1 LVNSKW
7 RELPIEAMKIAQT
20 DRQIFAEARQFQY
33 DNNEIVATMRR
44 CDDADNPF
52 AHSYFRR
59 FAYFQM
65 WPRLDI
71 ETDTDTDI
79 DTDVQTDTG
88 IDLEFIVMEEE
99 ELERPYRVIIHN
111 DDVTT
116 FEFVIN
122 IVVVVFEQ
130 TFFRAT
136 RIAFET
142 HTKGNSYICTLPLE
156 EAKSKVFKAQFAA
169 RQQGFP
175 LTFSIEP
182 E

>member
-1 LVNSKW
+1 L
-7 RELPIEAMKIAQT
+7 IGEAGSRVAIGVIWGKMTQT
-20 DRQIFAEARQFQY
+20 GRHIQQFQCNDSD
-33 DNNEIVATMRR
+33 DNKNKTTRR
-44 CDDADNPF
+44 RGDDANNPF
-52 AHSYFRR
+52 VDSKIRR
-59 FAYFQM
+59 FAYFQV
-65 WPRLDI
+65 WPKLDV
-71 ETDTDTDI
+71 DTDT

-142 HTKGNSYICTLPLE
+142 HHKGSSYVCTLPLE

>member
-1 LVNSKW
+1 ML
-7 RELPIEAMKIAQT
+7 
-20 DRQIFAEARQFQY
+20 
-33 DNNEIVATMRR
+33 
-44 CDDADNPF
+44 ADTVIIP
-52 AHSYFRR
+52 
-59 FAYFQM
+59 
-65 WPRLDI
+65 PKLDT
-71 ETDTDTDI
+71 EHDTDT
-79 DTDVQTDTG
+79 QTDTG
-88 IDLEFIVMEEE
+88 IDLEFVVMDEE

-122 IVVVVFEQ
+122 ILVVVFQ
-130 TFFRAT
+130 LTFFRAT

-142 HTKGNSYICTLPLE
+142 HNIGNAYVCTLPLE
-156 EAKSKVFKAQFAA
+156 EAQFAA

>member
-1 LVNSKW
+1 MMITAGLNQY
-7 RELPIEAMKIAQT
+7 RIALLY
-20 DRQIFAEARQFQY
+20 FAEFSRAS
-33 DNNEIVATMRR
+33 D
-44 CDDADNPF
+44 
-52 AHSYFRR
+52 
-59 FAYFQM
+59 
-65 WPRLDI
+65 LDY
-71 ETDTDTDI
+71 DTDTE
-79 DTDVQTDTG
+79 TDTG
-88 IDLEFIVMEEE
+88 IDVEFIVMDEEE
-99 ELERPYRVIIHN
+99 FEKPYRVIIHN

-122 IVVVVFEQ
+122 ILVTVFEL
-130 TFFRAT
+130 TFIRAT

-142 HTKGNSYICTLPLE
+142 HHTGASYVCTLPLE